1 MGKTIKN
8 QRKGKGSVF
17 RSHTAGRSGATAY
30 KRQDFAERNGY
41 AKGIVTEILHDKG
54 RGAPLARIQFK
65 NAYRFQRE
73 NSLVVATE
81 GLYTGQFVYAG
92 KKGVALSIAIC
103 RLVVIHLLCSCSF
116 HRKHSSSR
124 IHPGGNCYL

>member
-1 MGKTIKN
+1 MGKVIKS

-17 RSHTAGRSGATAY
+17 KSHTCGRKGATAY

-41 AKGIVTEILHDKG
+41 SKGIVTEILHDKG

-81 GLYTGQFVYAG
+81 GLHTGQFVYAG
-92 KKGVALSIAIC
+92 KKG
-103 RLVVIHLLCSCSF
+103 
-116 HRKHSSSR
+116 
-124 IHPGGNCYL
+124 